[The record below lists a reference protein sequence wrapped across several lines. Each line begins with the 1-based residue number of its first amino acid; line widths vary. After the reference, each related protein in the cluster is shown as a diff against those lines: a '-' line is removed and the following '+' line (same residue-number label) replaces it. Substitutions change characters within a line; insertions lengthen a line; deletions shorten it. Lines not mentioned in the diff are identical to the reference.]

1 MAKAFYS
8 SSEYKSRKEVVLAA
22 YGAAKIVKVDGGWMV
37 FDTLVDYEVWRKQR

>member
-8 SSEYKSRKEVVLAA
+8 SEEYKSRKDVEKAA
-22 YGAAKIVKVDGGWMV
+22 RGAAKIVKVDGGWMV